1 MSSGSVDRYQTRFQR
16 SSPMTLPPVV
26 SDVKRKSNVRELT
39 EDRST
44 KTGGELNCNW
54 LSTITTPERDSSK
67 KEVSC
72 LPLRISEIIHHL
84 SKQNIYTGLK
94 FIQNFMYNLVNF
106 NNISMDTL
114 RKINTSVFL
123 LYSNPHQ
130 IKPWRNALGVPN

>member
-16 SSPMTLPPVV
+16 SSPITLPPVV

-84 SKQNIYTGLK
+84 SKQNTYTGLK
-94 FIQNFMYNLVNF
+94 CYP
-106 NNISMDTL
+106 
-114 RKINTSVFL
+114 K
-123 LYSNPHQ
+123 LY
-130 IKPWRNALGVPN
+130 V